1 MKQEIRSLTGL
12 RGLSALLVMFYHYNA
27 FRLLEGPVR
36 TFVAHGYLMVDV
48 FFILSGFVMA
58 LVYGSLFTEQFTW
71 AHFYTFLSRRVARIY
86 ALYVLM
92 VLPAGL
98 LIAHG
103 WMDHWPGPPIVVSG
117 LVNLTM
123 FQSLVGVPT
132 LNTPGWS
139 ISAEWTVYLLFP
151 MLAVWCLRGPRWR
164 AALVGIVVFVALP
177 LLTMAPDLV
186 DEPKRAGI
194 LDIWH
199 YGTPYPVL
207 RALIGF
213 TMGIVAYRASLAP
226 WIAARLGDDW
236 CTGLIAC
243 ALLVCMCVKP
253 ADLVFVFLLPP
264 FIIGIAQQKSVV
276 SLGLSSRPIR
286 WLGELSFAIYMIH
299 DVMIYFIVAFAQW
312 LERKGMSAHTAMC
325 VGTLMFGCGVIGL
338 AQLAY
343 TFIEKPARRHV
354 RAALEAVGNAVG
366 IAPVT
371 SQGRV

>member
-12 RGLSALLVMFYHYNA
+12 RGISAVLVMFYHYNA
-27 FRLLEGPVR
+27 FRLLEGPAR

-58 LVYGSLFTEQFTW
+58 LVYGPLFSERFTW
-71 AHFYTFLSRRVARIY
+71 ANFYTFLSRRVARIY
-86 ALYVLM
+86 VLYALM
-92 VLPAGL
+92 TLPAGL

-103 WMDHWPGPPIVVSG
+103 WMDHWPGPPVTVSA

-151 MLAVWCLRGPRWR
+151 VLAALCLHGPRWR
-164 AALVGIVVFVALP
+164 AALVGIAMLIALP
-177 LLTMAPDLV
+177 LLTTVPALI

-199 YGTPYPVL
+199 YGTPYPVV

-213 TMGIVAYRASLAP
+213 TMGIVAYRVSRAP
-226 WIAARLGDDW
+226 SIATRLGSDW
-236 CTGLIAC
+236 CMGVIAC
-243 ALLVCMCVKP
+243 ALLVSMCVKP
-253 ADLVFVFLLPP
+253 ADLVFAFLLPP
-264 FIIGIAQQKSVV
+264 FIIGIAQQTSIVAR
-276 SLGLSSRPIR
+276 GLSSRPIH

-312 LERKGMSAHTAMC
+312 LELKGMAAHAAMS
-325 VGTLMFGCGVIGL
+325 VGTLMFACGVIGL
-338 AQLAY
+338 SQLAY
-343 TFIEKPARRHV
+343 TFIERPARKHV
-354 RAALEAVGNAVG
+354 RTTLAAVGNVVG
-366 IAPVT
+366 IAPLP
-371 SQGRV
+371 SQRGV